1 MVQLTHVECGQHYY
15 ATAPWIM
22 QGLGRPSV
30 RVSPCFGEHSQ
41 EVFAEEL
48 GLSAADYEQLEVK
61 GITGNPGYSLANV
74 EPHNRHCVTM
84 SSVSPST
91 RIHGALFAIAS
102 NVLGSARSPEM
113 ARILVTRPLVCR
125 SFMALAATGSFM

>member
-1 MVQLTHVECGQHYY
+1 MCIRDRSRIDDRLSALVAQSTASELEARLCRAGVAAAAVQPFEPVYADPSDHVLERGFMVQLTHVECGQHYY

-48 GLSAADYEQLEVK
+48 GLSAADYERLEAE
-61 GITGNPGYSLANV
+61 GITGKSRL
-74 EPHNRHCVTM
+74 
-84 SSVSPST
+84 
-91 RIHGALFAIAS
+91 
-102 NVLGSARSPEM
+102 
-113 ARILVTRPLVCR
+113 
-125 SFMALAATGSFM
+125 